1 MKKIS
6 LLLLVLALVVG
17 CFSVSASAASVDQD
31 TPSAQAEVY
40 YTLRGQYCI
49 SIPSSVML
57 SKGDTITF
65 SADYVHLIE
74 GESVTVK
81 LADSTFDAEGSFK
94 LSQMY
99 DGTGT
104 ITCTLTAS
112 NTANAEGTVIT
123 KENAATVP
131 IITYTADNAT
141 DKGYLQIT
149 PQIEPTTAAGP
160 YNGTLMFDISLLV
173 AENTEG

>member
-1 MKKIS
+1 MKRIS
-6 LLLLVLALVVG
+6 VLLLVLALVVG

-31 TPSAQAEVY
+31 KSSAQVGVY

-49 SIPSSVML
+49 SIPSSIFL
-57 SKGDTITF
+57 SQGDTITF
-65 SADYVHLIE
+65 SADYVHLVE

-81 LADSTFDAEGSFK
+81 LADSTFDADGNFK
-94 LSQMY
+94 LSQI
-99 DGTGT
+99 DGSGT
-104 ITCTLTAS
+104 MACTLTAS
-112 NTANAEGTVIT
+112 NTANAEGTTIT
-123 KENAATVP
+123 KENAAATP

-149 PQIEPTTAAGP
+149 PQIEPSTAAGP
-160 YNGTLMFDISLLV
+160 YSGILMFDISLLV

>member
-1 MKKIS
+1 MKRIS
-6 LLLLVLALVVG
+6 LLLLILALVVG

-31 TPSAQAEVY
+31 TPSAQVGVY

-49 SIPSSVML
+49 SIPSSQ
-57 SKGDTITF
+57 GDTITF
-65 SADYVHLIE
+65 SADYVHLVE

-81 LADSTFDAEGSFK
+81 LADSTFDADGSFK
-94 LSQMY
+94 LSQI
-99 DGTGT
+99 DGNGT
-104 ITCTLTAS
+104 MACTLTAS

-123 KENAATVP
+123 KDNAATAP

-160 YNGTLMFDISLLV
+160 YSGFLMFDISLLV

>member
-1 MKKIS
+1 MKRIS
-6 LLLLVLALVVG
+6 LLILVLALVVG

-31 TPSAQAEVY
+31 KSSAQVGVY

-49 SIPSSVML
+49 SIPSSIFL
-57 SKGDTITF
+57 SQGDTITF
-65 SADYVHLIE
+65 SADYVHLVE

-81 LADSTFDAEGSFK
+81 LADSTFDTDGSFK
-94 LSQMY
+94 LSQI
-99 DGTGT
+99 DGSGT
-104 ITCTLTAS
+104 MACTLTAS
-112 NTANAEGTVIT
+112 NTANAEGTTIT
-123 KENAATVP
+123 KENAAATP

-160 YNGTLMFDISLLV
+160 YSGFLMFDISLLV

>member
-1 MKKIS
+1 MKRIS
-6 LLLLVLALVVG
+6 LLLLILALVVG

-31 TPSAQAEVY
+31 TPSAQVGVY

-49 SIPSSVML
+49 SIPSSIFL
-57 SKGDTITF
+57 SQGDTITF
-65 SADYVHLIE
+65 SADYVHLVE

-81 LADSTFDAEGSFK
+81 LADSTFDADGSFK
-94 LSQMY
+94 LSQI
-99 DGTGT
+99 DGNGT
-104 ITCTLTAS
+104 MACTLTAS

-123 KENAATVP
+123 KDNAATAP

-160 YNGTLMFDISLLV
+160 YSGFLMFDISLLV

>member
-1 MKKIS
+1 MKRIS
-6 LLLLVLALVVG
+6 LLILVLALVVG

-31 TPSAQAEVY
+31 KSSAQVGVY

-49 SIPSSVML
+49 SIPSSIFL
-57 SKGDTITF
+57 SQGDTITF
-65 SADYVHLIE
+65 SADYVHLVE

-81 LADSTFDAEGSFK
+81 LADSTFDADGGFK
-94 LSQMY
+94 LSQV
-99 DGTGT
+99 DGNGT
-104 ITCTLTAS
+104 MACTLTAS
-112 NTANAEGTVIT
+112 NTASAEGTVIT
-123 KENAATVP
+123 KENAATAP

-160 YNGTLMFDISLLV
+160 YSGILMFDISLLV
-173 AENTEG
+173 AEG

>member
-1 MKKIS
+1 MKRIS
-6 LLLLVLALVVG
+6 VLLLVLALVVG

-31 TPSAQAEVY
+31 TPSAQVGVY

-49 SIPSSVML
+49 SIPSSIFL
-57 SKGDTITF
+57 SQGDTITF
-65 SADYVHLIE
+65 SADYVHLVE

-81 LADSTFDAEGSFK
+81 LADSTFDEDGSFK
-94 LSQMY
+94 LSQI
-99 DGTGT
+99 DGNGT
-104 ITCTLTAS
+104 MACTLTAS
-112 NTANAEGTVIT
+112 NTANAEGTTIT
-123 KENAATVP
+123 KENAAATP

-160 YNGTLMFDISLLV
+160 YSGFLMFDISLLV

>member
-1 MKKIS
+1 MKRIS
-6 LLLLVLALVVG
+6 VLLLVLALVVG

-31 TPSAQAEVY
+31 TPSAQVGVY

-49 SIPSSVML
+49 SIPSSIYL
-57 SKGDTITF
+57 SQGDTITF
-65 SADYVHLIE
+65 SADYVHLVE

-81 LADSTFDAEGSFK
+81 LADSTFDADGSFK

-123 KENAATVP
+123 KENAATAP

-149 PQIEPTTAAGP
+149 QQIEPTTAAGP
-160 YNGTLMFDISLLV
+160 YSGTLMFDISLLV